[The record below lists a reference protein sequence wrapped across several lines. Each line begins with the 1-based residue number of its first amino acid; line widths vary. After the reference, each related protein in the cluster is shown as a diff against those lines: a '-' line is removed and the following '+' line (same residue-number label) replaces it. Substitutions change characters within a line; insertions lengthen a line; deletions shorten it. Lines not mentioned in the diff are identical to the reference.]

1 MRTIDIVKE
10 GWVYKQSRQLKQW
23 KERYLVLTKTHA
35 MTYKKEKLY
44 NEEDPT
50 EILVLHD
57 MRSVQLDETKKYKGC
72 ATFTLTANN
81 ADAFPFCAKQT
92 KDTQDWVRILK
103 LEIDLARNRKVA

>member
-1 MRTIDIVKE
+1 MRAIDIVKE

-50 EILVLHD
+50 EILVLAD
-57 MRSVQLDETKKYKGC
+57 MKSVQIDETKKYKGC
-72 ATFTLTANN
+72 PTFTLTSN
-81 ADAFPFCAKQT
+81 AGDILPFCAKES
-92 KDTQDWVRILK
+92 KETQEWVRVFK
-103 LEIDLARNRKVA
+103 LEVDLARNRKVV

>member
-1 MRTIDIVKE
+1 MRAIDIVKE

-50 EILVLHD
+50 EILVLAD
-57 MRSVQLDETKKYKGC
+57 MKSVQIDETKKYKGC
-72 ATFTLTANN
+72 PTFTLTSN
-81 ADAFPFCAKQT
+81 AGDILPFCAKESKET
-92 KDTQDWVRILK
+92 
-103 LEIDLARNRKVA
+103 

>member
-1 MRTIDIVKE
+1 MRSIDIVKE

-35 MTYKKEKLY
+35 LTYKKEKLY

-50 EILVLHD
+50 EILVLSD

-72 ATFTLTANN
+72 ATFMLTANN
-81 ADAFPFCAKQT
+81 GNAFPFCAKESR
-92 KDTQDWVRILK
+92 DT
-103 LEIDLARNRKVA
+103 